1 MLDRKVQCTRHDPG
15 TWTQLGL
22 AHDVICFD
30 SFLDQKM
37 LERWLLR
44 CHSSVVVV
52 KFWVLRPVIVTVV
65 ICWDVMLRIL
75 VPNLFYFDL
84 GYFFVTPWCYLVYD
98 VSHPWILVRDK
109 MRPLLTSH
117 DQDLKDCQ
125 DSKSQGPGE
134 HLDSNFMP
142 LWPLAIRGGACS
154 TVLQCNT
161 EVALA
166 ARGIENARF
175 FLFFN
180 SAVVALLRVV
190 KLTWLPKTK
199 TTFCNLD
206 CDL

>member
-1 MLDRKVQCTRHDPG
+1 MLHRLCT
-15 TWTQLGL
+15 WV

-98 VSHPWILVRDK
+98 VSHPWVPPSLFHNSK
-109 MRPLLTSH
+109 EFLLLMEGNIGLNVLFSTCKGNSRN
-117 DQDLKDCQ
+117 K
-125 DSKSQGPGE
+125 KS
-134 HLDSNFMP
+134 
-142 LWPLAIRGGACS
+142 
-154 TVLQCNT
+154 
-161 EVALA
+161 
-166 ARGIENARF
+166 
-175 FLFFN
+175 
-180 SAVVALLRVV
+180 ALLYTATFRQIV
-190 KLTWLPKTK
+190 KKEKCISKFSPDFKPRPPA
-199 TTFCNLD
+199 TT
-206 CDL
+206 

>member
-1 MLDRKVQCTRHDPG
+1 MRATFLLSPSFLTQGRMGARKA
-15 TWTQLGL
+15 GL

-98 VSHPWILVRDK
+98 VSHPCILRKTVMYK
-109 MRPLLTSH
+109 AKRPKIMYTFQQICS
-117 DQDLKDCQ
+117 
-125 DSKSQGPGE
+125 
-134 HLDSNFMP
+134 SN
-142 LWPLAIRGGACS
+142 
-154 TVLQCNT
+154 
-161 EVALA
+161 
-166 ARGIENARF
+166 
-175 FLFFN
+175 LFFVCFCIPCQKHVW
-180 SAVVALLRVV
+180 SHLLE
-190 KLTWLPKTK
+190 
-199 TTFCNLD
+199 FIHMASNIF
-206 CDL
+206 